1 MQSHGQ
7 PLTEHDGA
15 GALGLELA
23 GRQGGRLGKLR
34 PNASG
39 HFAPASAD
47 GFHDH
52 RDEGDSLGLTLC
64 ASVLVAAL
72 EILIFSQ
79 GRIRIPNRV
88 RDGVQPKTAGD
99 GEIPSGWGASP
110 PPGNVDVSWATVAGV
125 GVIFAGGAAVFI
137 LRARGGHLQIQEN
150 N

>member
-52 RDEGDSLGLTLC
+52 RNEGDTLALTLC
-64 ASVLVAAL
+64 FGVLMAAL
-72 EILIFSQ
+72 EIFISSK
-79 GRIRIPNRV
+79 RSIWAPHRV
-88 RDGVQPKTAGD
+88 RD
-99 GEIPSGWGASP
+99 S
-110 PPGNVDVSWATVAGV
+110 
-125 GVIFAGGAAVFI
+125 
-137 LRARGGHLQIQEN
+137 
-150 N
+150 